1 MLLIT
6 GSMEV
11 AYNSSLVYEHDDE
24 YVRDASDAPPTCA
37 DDEYFLR

>member
-11 AYNSSLVYEHDDE
+11 AYNSSLVYDE
-24 YVRDASDAPPTCA
+24 YVREASDAPPTCA
-37 DDEYFLR
+37 DDKYFLK